1 MPILPLTARTVAT
14 LRAPSD
20 KPRIEYFDAE
30 VAGLTLR
37 ITSDGVKTWSLVY
50 RHHGRKRRL
59 TLGRFPDIGLAK
71 ARLRATEERGR
82 IAGGSDPAA
91 DKQDERSTF
100 GDTVGALF
108 DAYKK
113 ATEKKRSWSEQRRI
127 FENEVLPAWR
137 HLRVQD
143 IRRRDIRA
151 LVDRKA
157 ETAPVMANRMLSRI
171 SRLFSFA
178 VERDWIDANP
188 AFRIHKPGEEKSRD
202 RVLSRDELRELWT
215 ALHETEAKNGEG
227 KRLPRLST
235 TLNDAFIV
243 MLLTAQRSG
252 EVCGIALAGR
262 LHGQRLVDDPGGSLE
277 EPGSASSAAGGLGH
291 PAPLISAKWYQCDT
305 IRWKEVR
312 GMANIL
318 VRNLDDAVLRQLKS
332 AAKSHRRSL
341 QAEIHE
347 VLRNASTRRL
357 AETRRLS
364 AQWLK
369 RLAGSVHTDS
379 AALIREDRETR

>member
-291 PAPLISAKWYQCDT
+291 PAAQTASD
-305 IRWKEVR
+305 
-312 GMANIL
+312 
-318 VRNLDDAVLRQLKS
+318 
-332 AAKSHRRSL
+332 RR
-341 QAEIHE
+341 
-347 VLRNASTRRL
+347 R
-357 AETRRLS
+357 
-364 AQWLK
+364 
-369 RLAGSVHTDS
+369 
-379 AALIREDRETR
+379 